1 MKMKFRSIKGTYD
14 VLPNISNKWKNVE
27 FFIHQYLNRAG
38 YNEIRTPIFE
48 NTDLFKRSVGE
59 DSDVVSKEMYSWVD
73 QGGTNLTL
81 KPEYTASVV
90 RSYIQNNLN
99 SISPIS
105 KLYYIGD
112 LFRRERPQKGRYRQF
127 RQFGIEAIGSKYSE
141 QDAEII
147 SIAWNIISE
156 LGIQD
161 ITLNLNSIGSSE
173 TRKIYRQVLIEY
185 LKPHFDQLSESS
197 KNRFNSN
204 PLRILDSKNKSEIEM
219 LKQAP
224 KITEYLSKEDEAH
237 FNEVQQGLGDL
248 NIPFSLDTN
257 LVRGLDYYS
266 RTTFE
271 IVSNKLGAQDALC
284 GGGRYDKLVE
294 SLGGKPTPAVGFA
307 AGFERILLAMD
318 DDNEPVEKNIKK
330 IYLIGLGDEVRST
343 MITILG
349 QIRNAGFYIEF
360 DPLRRSIKSQLRESN
375 KLGAS
380 ITIILGEKEMEEQC
394 VQIKDLSNGNQQS
407 VPFDSI
413 ISYLKSLK

>member
-1 MKMKFRSIKGTYD
+1 MKFRSIKGTYD

-27 FFIHQYLNRAG
+27 LHIHQYLSRAG
-38 YNEIRTPIFE
+38 YSEIRTPIFE
-48 NTDLFKRSVGE
+48 NTELFKQSVGE

-73 QGGTNLTL
+73 QGGTDLTL

-127 RQFGIEAIGSKYSE
+127 RQFGIEAIGSQYSE

-147 SIAWNIISE
+147 SIAWNILSD

-173 TRKIYRQVLIEY
+173 TRKKYRQVLIDY
-185 LKPHFDQLSESS
+185 LKPNFDQLSESS

-204 PLRILDSKNKSEIEM
+204 PLRILDTKNKSEIEI

-224 KITEYLSKEDEAH
+224 KITEYLSKEDQIH
-237 FNEVQQGLGDL
+237 FNEVQQGLNAL
-248 NIPFSLDTN
+248 NIPFTLDAN
-257 LVRGLDYYS
+257 LVRGLDYYT

-271 IVSNKLGAQDALC
+271 IVSSKLGAQDALC

-307 AGFERILLAMD
+307 AGFERIMLAMD
-318 DDNEPVEKNIKK
+318 GDDKLVENNIKK
-330 IYLIGLGDEVRST
+330 IYLIGLGDEARST
-343 MITILG
+343 MIKILG
-349 QIRNAGFYIEF
+349 EIRNEGFYIEF

-380 ITIILGEKEMEEQC
+380 ITIIIGEKEIEEQS
-394 VQIKDLSNGNQQS
+394 VQIKDLSSGNQQS

>member
-1 MKMKFRSIKGTYD
+1 MKFRSIKGTYD

-27 FFIHQYLNRAG
+27 LHIHQYLSRAG
-38 YNEIRTPIFE
+38 YGEIRTPIFE
-48 NTDLFKRSVGE
+48 NTELFKQSVGE

-73 QGGTNLTL
+73 QGGTDLTL

-127 RQFGIEAIGSKYSE
+127 RQFGIEAIGSQYSE

-147 SIAWNIISE
+147 SIAWNILSD

-173 TRKIYRQVLIEY
+173 TRKKYRQVLIDY
-185 LKPHFDQLSESS
+185 LKPNFDQLSESS

-204 PLRILDSKNKSEIEM
+204 PLRILDTKNKSEIEI
-219 LKQAP
+219 LKKAP

-237 FNEVQQGLGDL
+237 LNEVQERLNDL
-248 NIPFSLDTN
+248 NIPFTLDTN
-257 LVRGLDYYS
+257 LVRGLDYYT

-271 IVSNKLGAQDALC
+271 IVSSKLGAQDALC

-307 AGFERILLAMD
+307 AGFERIMLAMD
-318 DDNEPVEKNIKK
+318 SDDKLVENNIKK
-330 IYLIGLGDEVRST
+330 IYLIGLGDEARST
-343 MITILG
+343 MIKILG
-349 QIRNAGFYIEF
+349 EIRNEGFYIEF

-380 ITIILGEKEMEEQC
+380 ITIIIGEKEIEEQS
-394 VQIKDLSNGNQQS
+394 VQIKDLSSGNQQS
-407 VPFDSI
+407 VPFNSI
-413 ISYLKSLK
+413 IPYLKSLK